1 MAENKNEPKN
11 RTENAEEPA
20 PRIVLIDTNCFLR
33 IYQSP
38 VLPLL
43 GEVIVGHELLT
54 LTILYNEFFNSQKL
68 MREYAFLDLIIQ
80 SEDKSKVLLKLIPA
94 VEEHVRQIMRDHRR
108 YVDEILEKY
117 CASRG
122 ISTKRLSNCDL
133 ELLATAIE
141 MEALIATD
149 EWPLAF
155 VVDDLMRDLDEGYRI
170 GIMTSVDILYLL
182 EQAGKLSREERI
194 LTVKSWM
201 QNAENLHRDWRSF
214 YRKLFNENA
223 PTL

>member
-11 RTENAEEPA
+11 RTENAEEPV

-68 MREYAFLDLIIQ
+68 MQEYAFLDLIIQ

-155 VVDDLMRDLDEGYRI
+155 VVDDLMRDPDEGYRI